1 MERIP
6 EPELMVDL
14 AQAKAYSEADFESRH
29 SKIIK
34 LIDRSFDT
42 ADISGDILDLGCGPG
57 DVTFR
62 LVRRFLSADITAI
75 DGSPAMINLAQS
87 RLLRER
93 DFIERVSFIQALIP
107 GLAIPKKPYQLIVST
122 SFLHHLHQPEALW
135 QTVIQ
140 HSKPGTKVFIA
151 DLCRPASKSAARQ
164 MVQQHAS
171 GEPDVLQQDFYH
183 SLLAAFTAEEVEKQ
197 LLAAGLSNLTVE
209 LDDYLLIYGEI

>member
-6 EPELMVDL
+6 EPELMIDL

-34 LIDRSFDT
+34 LIDRSFNT

-62 LVRRFLSADITAI
+62 LARRFLSADITAI
-75 DGSPAMINLAQS
+75 DGSPAMISQAQA
-87 RLLRER
+87 RLLREQTFTNR
-93 DFIERVSFIQALIP
+93 MVFIEALIP
-107 GLAIPKKPYQLIVST
+107 GLAIPNKPYQLIVST
-122 SFLHHLHQPEALW
+122 SFLHHLHQPEVLW
-135 QTVIQ
+135 QTVIKY
-140 HSKPGTKVFIA
+140 STPGTKVFIA
-151 DLCRPASKSAARQ
+151 DLCRPASKRAARQ
-164 MVQQHAS
+164 MVRQHAS